1 MQSNISSNLS
11 NKNAYKDDLLK
22 VSNLHW
28 QSAFNF
34 GDFFLLLFLLITPT
48 FILQISLFLMNDY
61 ILAHFLYLMSLIFL
75 PYIYKTFRENIPLD
89 VLYIS
94 EISLPSRQ
102 IKYGIIFGSIA
113 AILLPVSVAVINK
126 LGYSILSSS
135 LLLIPF
141 GVEVRSKFPK
151 IMHAIY
157 LFLYLLEF
165 AIFTPLI
172 ENRFYLI
179 FLRKKMS
186 QSFFTF
192 FIFLF
197 LIFNFS
203 YSIFVQFN
211 EKNPIIVSIWFGGVF
226 IMTLFVFYLLDSKGV
241 ITAII
246 FQMGVNLGI
255 CIVLGLGFYTNLMY
269 DKTTMKA
276 ELFSDDNFWE
286 MIFRGFIEK
295 AKLIV
300 IHNE

>member
-1 MQSNISSNLS
+1 MQSNISSSLP
-11 NKNAYKDDLLK
+11 KKTAYKDDLLK

-34 GDFFLLLFLLITPT
+34 WDFLLLLILLITPT

-94 EISLPSRQ
+94 EVSLPSRQ

-141 GVEVRSKFPK
+141 GVEDRSKFPK

-157 LFLYLLEF
+157 LFLYFMEF

-172 ENRFYLI
+172 ESRFYLI
-179 FLRKKMS
+179 FLRKKIS

-211 EKNPIIVSIWFGGVF
+211 EKDPIIVSIWFGGVF
-226 IMTLFVFYLLDSKGV
+226 ITTLFVFYLLDSKGV
-241 ITAII
+241 ITTII
-246 FQMGVNLGI
+246 FQMGVNFGI

-269 DKTTMKA
+269 DKTKMKA

-295 AKLIV
+295 AKTIV